1 MKRILVSTL
10 TSAAV
15 AAVLL
20 SPLANA
26 TNGYFKIGAGA
37 KNKGLAGAGIAY
49 GQDAVA
55 GATNPATL
63 AGIGTRIDA
72 GAEIF
77 KPKRRGVVDA
87 TGIGGIRS
95 EEKSGSNAYLIPQF
109 GTAKVINDK
118 ITMGLAVTANGGMNT
133 RYGDADAPSPLFPPN
148 SGIGV
153 GNIYTDAFSPAIPGF
168 VPLVAQQLVA
178 QGAAPD
184 LPTALA
190 IVGGNA
196 AALGQ
201 NPNIT
206 PALGINLAQALIT
219 PTITYK
225 FNDNHAIG
233 FGPVIGWQR
242 FRAYGLGLFQAFSNQ
257 PDKVTNNGNDNSVG
271 YGARIGYQGTFFD
284 MFSVGAVA
292 TSKIYMDKF
301 DDYAGLFAEQG
312 DFDIPATFG
321 GGIAIHFTPSL
332 TLAADVSRI
341 MYSDV
346 DSLANKGP
354 TADEFFAAFG
364 NALASGN
371 GSLLPNAL
379 GKNDGWGFGWDDVWV
394 YKIGVDYAY
403 NSKWTL
409 RAGFNYAE
417 VPFDDDQALFNVL
430 APAVVE
436 KHVTAGF
443 TYSPGQNSEITVAYM
458 HAFRNSVDNTYTGT
472 GNFAGF
478 SYGAKNDMYQN
489 SIEASYA
496 WKF

>member
-1 MKRILVSTL
+1 MKRILSTL

-26 TNGYFKIGAGA
+26 TNGYFKIGGGA

-49 GQDAVA
+49 GQDALA

-63 AGIGTRIDA
+63 AGIGTRID
-72 GAEIF
+72 GGLEIF

-87 TGIGGIRS
+87 TRIGGARS
-95 EEKSGSNAYLIPQF
+95 EEKSRSNTYLIPQF
-109 GTAKVINDK
+109 GTAKVVNDK
-118 ITMGLAVTANGGMNT
+118 ITLGLAVTANGGMNT
-133 RYGDADAPSPLFPPN
+133 RYGDADAGN
-148 SGIGV
+148 
-153 GNIYTDAFSPAIPGF
+153 GNIYTDAFAPAIGFTSSFPGGPSGF
-168 VPLVAQQLVA
+168 AGLLESQGVPAS
-178 QGAAPD
+178 
-184 LPTALA
+184 A
-190 IVGGNA
+190 IDPNLI
-196 AALGQ
+196 ALGM

-225 FNDNHAIG
+225 FNDNHAVG

-242 FRAYGLGLFQAFSNQ
+242 FRAYGLGLFQAFSDR

-321 GGIAIHFTPSL
+321 GGLAIHFTPRL
-332 TLAADVSRI
+332 TVAADVSRI

-346 DSLANKGP
+346 DSMSNKGP
-354 TADEFFAAFG
+354 TADEFFAAFA
-364 NALASGN
+364 NALITGN

-379 GKNDGWGFGWDDVWV
+379 GKNDGWGFGWDDIWV

-403 NSKWTL
+403 SNKWTF
-409 RAGFNYAE
+409 RTGFNYAE

-458 HAFRNSVDNTYTGT
+458 HAFRNNIDNTYTGS
-472 GNFAGF
+472 GNFTGF

>member
-1 MKRILVSTL
+1 MKRILISTL

-20 SPLANA
+20 SPLAHA

-49 GQDAVA
+49 GQDGLA
-55 GATNPATL
+55 GASNPATL
-63 AGIGTRIDA
+63 AGIGTRID
-72 GAEIF
+72 GGLEIF

-87 TGIGGIRS
+87 RSIGGARS
-95 EEKSGSNAYLIPQF
+95 EEKSRSNTYLIPQF

-118 ITMGLAVTANGGMNT
+118 ITLGLAVTANGGMNT
-133 RYGDADAPSPLFPPN
+133 RYGDADAGN
-148 SGIGV
+148 
-153 GNIYTDAFSPAIPGF
+153 GNIYTDAFGPAIPGF
-168 VPLVAQQLVA
+168 VPLVAGQLVL
-178 QGAAPD
+178 QGIAPD

-190 IVGGNA
+190 IVGANA
-196 AALGQ
+196 ATLAQ

-225 FNDNHAIG
+225 FSDNHAVG

-242 FRAYGLGLFQAFSNQ
+242 FRAYGLGLFQAFSDR

-321 GGIAIHFTPSL
+321 GGIAVHFTPRL
-332 TLAADVSRI
+332 TVAADVSRI

-346 DSLANKGP
+346 DSLANNGP

-364 NALASGN
+364 NALATAN

-403 NSKWTL
+403 TNKWTF

-443 TYSPGQNSEITVAYM
+443 TYSPSQNSEISVAYM
-458 HAFRNSVDNTYTGT
+458 HAFRNDVDNTYTGS

>member
-1 MKRILVSTL
+1 MKRILISTL

-26 TNGYFKIGAGA
+26 TNGYFKIGGGA

-72 GAEIF
+72 GMEIF

-87 TGIGGIRS
+87 TRIGGARS
-95 EEKSGSNAYLIPQF
+95 EEKSRSNTYLVPQF

-118 ITMGLAVTANGGMNT
+118 ITLGLAVTGNGGMNT
-133 RYGDADAPSPLFPPN
+133 RYGDADAGN
-148 SGIGV
+148 
-153 GNIYTDAFSPAIPGF
+153 GNIYTDAFAPAIGVTSSFPGGPSGF
-168 VPLVAQQLVA
+168 AGLLESQGVPAS
-178 QGAAPD
+178 
-184 LPTALA
+184 A
-190 IVGGNA
+190 IDPNLI
-196 AALGQ
+196 ALGG

-225 FNDNHAIG
+225 FNDNHAVG

-242 FRAYGLGLFQAFSNQ
+242 FRAYGLGLFQSFSNT

-321 GGIAIHFTPSL
+321 GGIAIHFTPGL
-332 TLAADVSRI
+332 TLVADVSRI
-341 MYSDV
+341 MYGDV

-354 TADEFFAAFG
+354 TANEFFGAFA
-364 NALASGN
+364 NALISGN
-371 GSLLPNAL
+371 GSVLPNAL

-403 NSKWTL
+403 NNKWTF
-409 RAGFNYAE
+409 RTGFNYAE

-443 TYSPGQNSEITVAYM
+443 TYSPNQNSEITVAYM

-472 GNFAGF
+472 GNFTGF

>member
-10 TSAAV
+10 TSVAV
-15 AAVLL
+15 AAALL
-20 SPLANA
+20 SPLAHA
-26 TNGYFKIGAGA
+26 TNGYFKIGGGA
-37 KNKGLAGAGIAY
+37 KNKGLAGTGIAY
-49 GQDAVA
+49 GQDALA
-55 GATNPATL
+55 GASNPATL
-63 AGIGTRIDA
+63 AGIGTRID
-72 GAEIF
+72 GGLEIF

-87 TGIGGIRS
+87 TRIGGARS
-95 EEKSGSNAYLIPQF
+95 EEKSRSNTYLVPNF

-118 ITMGLAVTANGGMNT
+118 ITLGLAVTANGGMNT
-133 RYGDADAPSPLFPPN
+133 RYGDADAGN
-148 SGIGV
+148 
-153 GNIYTDAFSPAIPGF
+153 GNIYTDAFGPAIPGF
-168 VPLVAQQLVA
+168 VPLVAGGLVL
-178 QGAAPD
+178 QGIAPD

-225 FNDNHAIG
+225 FNDNHAVG

-242 FRAYGLGLFQAFSNQ
+242 FRAYGLGLFQAFSDR

-321 GGIAIHFTPSL
+321 GGIAIHFTPRL
-332 TLAADVSRI
+332 TVAADVSRI
-341 MYSDV
+341 MYGDV
-346 DSLANKGP
+346 DSMSNKGP

-364 NALASGN
+364 NALATAN

-403 NSKWTL
+403 TNKWTL

-443 TYSPGQNSEITVAYM
+443 TYSPSQSSEISVAYM
-458 HAFRNSVDNTYTGT
+458 HAFRNDVDNTYTGS

>member
-1 MKRILVSTL
+1 MRRIL
-10 TSAAV
+10 TSALTTAAA

-20 SPLANA
+20 APVANA
-26 TNGYFKIGAGA
+26 TNGYFKIGGGA
-37 KNKGLAGAGIAY
+37 KNKGLAGAGIAF
-49 GQDAVA
+49 GQDALA
-55 GATNPATL
+55 GATNPAAL
-63 AGIGTRIDA
+63 ANIGTRIDA
-72 GAEIF
+72 GAELF
-77 KPKRRGVVDA
+77 KPKRKGGVDA
-87 TGIGGIRS
+87 TGIGGANSQESSRS
-95 EEKSGSNAYLIPQF
+95 NTFLIPQF
-109 GTAKVINDK
+109 GATKVINDK

-133 RYGDADAPSPLFPPN
+133 RYGDADGGN
-148 SGIGV
+148 
-153 GNIYTDAFSPAIPGF
+153 GNIFTDAFGPAIPGF

-178 QGAAPD
+178 QGVAPD

-190 IVGGNA
+190 VVGGNA

-219 PTITYK
+219 PTITYRI
-225 FNDNHAIG
+225 NDNHAVG

-271 YGARIGYQGTFFD
+271 YGARIGYQGSFG

-292 TSKIYMDKF
+292 TSKIYMDNF

-321 GGIAIHFTPSL
+321 GGIAIHFSPRL
-332 TLAADVSRI
+332 TLAADVGRI
-341 MYSDV
+341 LYSDV
-346 DSLANKGP
+346 DSIANKGP

-364 NALASGN
+364 NALATAN

-394 YKIGVDYAY
+394 YRIGIDYAY
-403 NSKWTL
+403 SDRWTF
-409 RAGFNYAE
+409 RVGFNYAE
-417 VPFDDDQALFNVL
+417 VPYDDDQALFNVL

-436 KHVTAGF
+436 KHATAGF
-443 TYSPGQNSEITVAYM
+443 TYSPSQNSEVTVAYM
-458 HAFRNSVDNTYTGT
+458 HAFRNDVDNTYNGT
-472 GNFAGF
+472 GNFTGF
-478 SYGAKNDMYQN
+478 SYSAENDMYQN

>member
-1 MKRILVSTL
+1 
-10 TSAAV
+10 
-15 AAVLL
+15 
-20 SPLANA
+20 
-26 TNGYFKIGAGA
+26 
-37 KNKGLAGAGIAY
+37 
-49 GQDAVA
+49 
-55 GATNPATL
+55 
-63 AGIGTRIDA
+63 
-72 GAEIF
+72 
-77 KPKRRGVVDA
+77 
-87 TGIGGIRS
+87 
-95 EEKSGSNAYLIPQF
+95 
-109 GTAKVINDK
+109 
-118 ITMGLAVTANGGMNT
+118 MNT
-133 RYGDADAPSPLFPPN
+133 RYGDADAPSPLFPPG

-153 GNIYTDAFSPAIPGF
+153 GNIYTDAFAPAVPGF
-168 VPLVAQQLVA
+168 VPLVAQQLVD
-178 QGAAPD
+178 GGFAPD

-190 IVGGNA
+190 VVGANA
-196 AALGQ
+196 NELSQ

-225 FNDNHAIG
+225 FNDNHALG

-292 TSKIYMDKF
+292 TSKIYMDNF

-321 GGIAIHFTPSL
+321 GGIAIHFTPRL

-341 MYSDV
+341 MYGDV

-354 TADEFFAAFG
+354 SADEFFAAFG
-364 NALASGN
+364 NALATGN

-379 GKNDGWGFGWDDVWV
+379 GKNAGWGFGWDDVWV
-394 YKIGVDYAY
+394 YKIGVDYAF
-403 NSKWTL
+403 NSNWTL

-443 TYSPGQNSEITVAYM
+443 TYSPSQNSEITVAYM

-472 GNFAGF
+472 GNFDGF

>member
-1 MKRILVSTL
+1 MKRILISTL

-26 TNGYFKIGAGA
+26 TNGYFKIGGGA

-49 GQDAVA
+49 GQDGLA

-72 GAEIF
+72 GMEIF

-87 TGIGGIRS
+87 TGIGGLRS
-95 EEKSGSNAYLIPQF
+95 EESSRSNTFLVPQF
-109 GTAKVINDK
+109 GTVKVINDK
-118 ITMGLAVTANGGMNT
+118 ITLGLAVTANGGMNT
-133 RYGDADAPSPLFPPN
+133 RYGDADAGN
-148 SGIGV
+148 
-153 GNIYTDAFSPAIPGF
+153 GNIYTDAFAPAIGVTSSFPGGPSGF
-168 VPLVAQQLVA
+168 AGLLESQGVPAS
-178 QGAAPD
+178 
-184 LPTALA
+184 A
-190 IVGGNA
+190 IDPNLI
-196 AALGQ
+196 ALGS

-225 FNDNHAIG
+225 FNDNHAVG

-321 GGIAIHFTPSL
+321 GGIAIHFTPRL
-332 TLAADVSRI
+332 TLAADVGRI
-341 MYSDV
+341 LYSGV
-346 DSLANKGP
+346 DSISNDGP
-354 TADEFFAAFG
+354 TANEFFAGFA
-364 NALASGN
+364 NALITGD
-371 GSLLPNAL
+371 GSVLPNAL
-379 GKNDGWGFGWDDVWV
+379 GKNDGFGFGWDDVWV
-394 YKIGVDYAY
+394 YRIGASYAL
-403 NSKWTL
+403 NNQWTL

-417 VPFDDDQALFNVL
+417 APYDGDQALFNVL

-436 KHVTAGF
+436 KHATAGF
-443 TYSPGQNSEITVAYM
+443 TYSPSQSSEITVAYM
-458 HAFRNSVDNTYTGT
+458 HAFRNNVDNTYTGT

>member
-1 MKRILVSTL
+1 MKRILISTL

-26 TNGYFKIGAGA
+26 TNGYFKIGGGA

-63 AGIGTRIDA
+63 AGIGTRID
-72 GAEIF
+72 GGMEIF

-87 TGIGGIRS
+87 TRTGGARS
-95 EEKSGSNAYLIPQF
+95 EEKSRSNTFLVPQF

-118 ITMGLAVTANGGMNT
+118 ITLGLAVTANGGMNT
-133 RYGDADAPSPLFPPN
+133 RYGDADALSPLFPPQAE
-148 SGIGV
+148 IGV
-153 GNIYTDAFSPAIPGF
+153 GNIYTDAFAPSIPGF
-168 VPLVAQQLVA
+168 VPQVAQDLVDR
-178 QGAAPD
+178 GLAPD

-190 IVGGNA
+190 VVGANA

-225 FNDNHAIG
+225 FNDNHAVG

-242 FRAYGLGLFQAFSNQ
+242 FRAYGLGLFQSFSNT

-321 GGIAIHFTPSL
+321 GGIAIHFTPGL

-341 MYSDV
+341 MYGDV
-346 DSLANKGP
+346 NSLANKGP

-364 NALASGN
+364 TALATGSG
-371 GSLLPNAL
+371 SSLPNAL

-403 NSKWTL
+403 NNEWTF
-409 RAGFNYAE
+409 RTGFNYAE

-443 TYSPGQNSEITVAYM
+443 TYSPSQNSEITVAYM

-472 GNFAGF
+472 GNFTGF